1 MKISKEQLY
10 IIIGYVLFLLV
21 FYFIGVT
28 KQQFDAFVA
37 IGLLTGIYAYGV
49 HIAKKILAK

>member
-10 IIIGYVLFLLV
+10 IIIGYVLFMLL
-21 FYFIGVT
+21 FFFIGVT
-28 KQQFDAFVA
+28 RQQFDAFVA